1 MDIVFTANFK
11 KAGNQI
17 GSTTGLI
24 DDGNVEIETADLAQ
38 YFKSSTLALSSL
50 NVSGWDSVDIIAN
63 GQTYTYSR

>member
-17 GSTTGLI
+17 GSTTGLL
-24 DDGNVEIETADLAQ
+24 DDTYIQEEMNNLAD
-38 YFKSSTLALSSL
+38 YFRTSKLALSSL
-50 NVSGWDSVDIIAN
+50 NVSDWDVVDIIAN